1 MRTERRLPVLA
12 VLAVVAV
19 ACLGGDGA
27 SGADRY
33 TEARRRM
40 VEEIRQ
46 RDIDRTDVL
55 SALSRVERHRFVPEA
70 VRPSAYDDTAL
81 PIGYDQTIS
90 QPYVV
95 ALMTSLLNVG
105 RGDKVL
111 EIGTGSGYQAAV
123 LAEIVDQVY
132 TIEILAPLGH
142 QAERILRTLGY
153 ANIHVRIGDGY
164 RGWPE
169 KAPFDAILV
178 TAAPPQVPRPLLE
191 QVKVGGRIVLPVGQG
206 WQDLRVMTRLRD
218 GSFETRSVAPVR
230 FVPMTGQAQRIP
242 PR

>member
-1 MRTERRLPVLA
+1 MCTERRLPVLA
-12 VLAVVAV
+12 VLAIAVA
-19 ACLGGDGA
+19 ACLGGGGA
-27 SGADRY
+27 SGSDRY
-33 TEARRRM
+33 AEARRRM

-46 RDIDRTDVL
+46 RDIDRSDVL
-55 SALSRVERHRFVPEA
+55 AALSRVERHRFVPAA

-95 ALMTSLLNVG
+95 ALMTSLLDVG
-105 RGDKVL
+105 PGDKVL

-123 LAEIVDQVY
+123 LAEIVGQVY
-132 TIEILAPLGH
+132 TIEIVEPLGV
-142 QAERILRTLGY
+142 QAQGTLQRLGY
-153 ANIHVRIGDGY
+153 DNVHVRIGDGY

-169 KAPFDAILV
+169 KAPFDAIVV
-178 TAAPPQVPRPLLE
+178 TAAPPQVPRPLLD

-206 WQDLRVMTRLRD
+206 WQDLRVMTKLRD